1 MRAKKNRTVP
11 VHLLEAEDPM
21 GDDVDSPDSSAPILE
36 EVEQFLAEHEVSLPS
51 KELHAVYDGHD
62 VAKALAV
69 TWKEK
74 HKELTKL
81 QRSRKFTQADQLKRS
96 FRVDVEEL
104 KKKSRCRL
112 CNQLGH
118 RAMEC
123 KSTST
128 KGSGKQGH
136 SASKASPSG
145 AAFVESFV
153 AMVDHMPSP
162 LEWLR
167 CHARNVTQSS
177 QDSSLCHGPITPL
190 AAGTGNPECVEQFL
204 VSSPGFGVLD
214 SGCGRSIIGEEI
226 LHNFWK
232 ILPKPA

>member
-1 MRAKKNRTVP
+1 VLKREEIGRAMRSCCPEFVAKKNRTVP

-21 GDDVDSPDSSAPILE
+21 GDDVDSRDSSDPILE
-36 EVEQFLAEHEVSLPS
+36 EAEQFSAEPEFSLPS
-51 KELHAVYDGHD
+51 KEPDEVYDQHD
-62 VAKALAV
+62 VAQALAV

-74 HKELTKL
+74 RQELTKL
-81 QRSRKFTQADQLKRS
+81 QPSRKFAQADQLKRS

-118 RAMEC
+118 WAREC
-123 KSTST
+123 KSAST

-162 LEWLR
+162 LDWLR
-167 CHARNVTQSS
+167 CHARNVAQSS
-177 QDSSLCHGPITPL
+177 GLQFVSLAHHSTSSWH
-190 AAGTGNPECVEQFL
+190 
-204 VSSPGFGVLD
+204 
-214 SGCGRSIIGEEI
+214 
-226 LHNFWK
+226 WK
-232 ILPKPA
+232 S

>member
-1 MRAKKNRTVP
+1 MNLAKKNRTVP

-21 GDDVDSPDSSAPILE
+21 GDDVDSPDSSDPILE
-36 EVEQFLAEHEVSLPS
+36 EAEQFSAEPEFSLPS
-51 KELHAVYDGHD
+51 KEPDEVYDQHD
-62 VAKALAV
+62 VAEALAV

-74 HKELTKL
+74 RQELTKL
-81 QRSRKFTQADQLKRS
+81 QPSRKFAQADQLKRS

-104 KKKSRCRL
+104 KKNSRCRL

-118 RAMEC
+118 WAREC
-123 KSTST
+123 KSAST

-162 LEWLR
+162 
-167 CHARNVTQSS
+167 
-177 QDSSLCHGPITPL
+177 PL
-190 AAGTGNPECVEQFL
+190 TG
-204 VSSPGFGVLD
+204 
-214 SGCGRSIIGEEI
+214 
-226 LHNFWK
+226 
-232 ILPKPA
+232 

>member
-1 MRAKKNRTVP
+1 
-11 VHLLEAEDPM
+11 M

-104 KKKSRCRL
+104 KKNSRCRL

-118 RAMEC
+118 WAREC
-123 KSTST
+123 KSAST

-162 LEWLR
+162 
-167 CHARNVTQSS
+167 
-177 QDSSLCHGPITPL
+177 PL
-190 AAGTGNPECVEQFL
+190 TG
-204 VSSPGFGVLD
+204 
-214 SGCGRSIIGEEI
+214 
-226 LHNFWK
+226 
-232 ILPKPA
+232 